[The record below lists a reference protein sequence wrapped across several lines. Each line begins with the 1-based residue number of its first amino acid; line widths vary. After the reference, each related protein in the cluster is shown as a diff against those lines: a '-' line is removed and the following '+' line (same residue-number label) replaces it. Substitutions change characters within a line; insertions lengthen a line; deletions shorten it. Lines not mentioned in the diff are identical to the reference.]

1 MIEHAGIYLKKKKQS
16 AEYTRILNVS
26 DAVHNIRSLYK
37 LLITYRERCIPN
49 TVKHL
54 RWSDCQRCRKAGEKS
69 VVELGHFNKHCV
81 KNTRK

>member
-69 VVELGHFNKHCV
+69 GNG
-81 KNTRK
+81 TRAL